1 MYEHLSNAIK
11 TKGLS
16 LRAVAAAIGMPE
28 PTFRAKINGRSE
40 CGFTIEEAFAI
51 QDNVF
56 PEMDIKYLF
65 KRNNQITVA

>member
-16 LRAVAAAIGMPE
+16 FRAIATAIGMPE
-28 PTFRAKINGRSE
+28 PTFRSKINGRSE

-51 QDNVF
+51 QENVF
-56 PEMDIKYLF
+56 PEMDFKYLF
-65 KRNNQITVA
+65 KRSSQDTAA